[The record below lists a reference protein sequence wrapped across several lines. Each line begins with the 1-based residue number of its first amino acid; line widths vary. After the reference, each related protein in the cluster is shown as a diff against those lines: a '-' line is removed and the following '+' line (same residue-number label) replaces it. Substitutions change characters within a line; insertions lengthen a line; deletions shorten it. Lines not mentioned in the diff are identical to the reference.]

1 VGQEVDGRRN
11 QAGVTL
17 VELMTVVAIIG
28 LVTAL
33 ALPSYKSWNARVNL
47 KEALLELNSNLSVA
61 RMAAM
66 NRNTTITVTVGLSGG
81 RVNATFTN
89 PGNTSA
95 TCLADR
101 SNCVLPTQVMPAD
114 VTQVGGTTTFQ
125 FNSMGM
131 RVGGGTAN
139 QTITLTNR
147 DNMTF
152 SIQVSP
158 AGRTRWCVSATCT

>member
-1 VGQEVDGRRN
+1 MSPRSDLRSGE
-11 QAGVTL
+11 AGVTL
-17 VELMTVVAIIG
+17 VELMTVVGIIA
-28 LVTAL
+28 LVTAM
-33 ALPSYKSWNARVNL
+33 ALPSYKSWNAKVNL

-66 NRNTTITVTVGLSGG
+66 NRNTTITATIVVSGG

-95 TCLADR
+95 NCLADR
-101 SNCVLPTQVMPAD
+101 SNCVLPTQVMPID

-139 QTITLTNR
+139 QTVTLTNR
-147 DNMTF
+147 DGLTY

-158 AGRTRWCVSATCT
+158 AGRTRWCISSTCT

>member
-1 VGQEVDGRRN
+1 MRKWPEVSDSE
-11 QAGVTL
+11 AGVTL
-17 VELMTVVAIIG
+17 VELMTVVAIIAA
-28 LVTAL
+28 VSAI
-33 ALPSYKSWNARVNL
+33 AFPNYRSWNARVQL

-66 NRNTTITVTVGLSGG
+66 NRNTTITTTVVVSGG
-81 RVNATFTN
+81 RVNATFTD
-89 PGNTSA
+89 PANTSA

-101 SNCVLPTQVMPAD
+101 SNCVLPTQVMPGE

-131 RVGGGTAN
+131 RVGGGAVN
-139 QTITLTNR
+139 QTLTLTNR
-147 DNMTF
+147 DGLIY

-158 AGRTRWCVSATCT
+158 AGRTRWCPASACN